1 PDGRVIRELAVSEPA
16 RYKALYGESMTDNY
30 LQQTDLTDDHEG
42 LYPNNYL
49 YNVPTEEQ
57 DEQSEEE
64 NTDDKE
70 TEDKESDVSD
80 QDEDDSNKSYN
91 NEKSDKHEERD
102 LSKDDIIGLLEQIL
116 KQSKND
122 KSDDDKNDER
132 SEEHTSELQ
141 SRFDL
146 VCRLLLEKKKKEQSM
161 KRYYTS
167 T

>member
-1 PDGRVIRELAVSEPA
+1 LGVVPLALGIGEGSEIQQPMGIAVIGGLISSTFLTLYIVPVLYSFMDKETRSMNRHLIAPDGRVIRELAVSEPA

-70 TEDKESDVSD
+70 TEDKENCIDNCLD
-80 QDEDDSNKSYN
+80 INP
-91 NEKSDKHEERD
+91 RD
-102 LSKDDIIGLLEQIL
+102 HQLD
-116 KQSKND
+116 
-122 KSDDDKNDER
+122 
-132 SEEHTSELQ
+132 
-141 SRFDL
+141 
-146 VCRLLLEKKKKEQSM
+146 
-161 KRYYTS
+161 
-167 T
+167 